1 MSREDVPESIKRYFD
16 NLLKRIVDEQKRPPD
31 TVLLELRLTYDEA
44 IAITTYLAN
53 LRGHNLEGK
62 SETV

>member
-1 MSREDVPESIKRYFD
+1 MSEENIPAPIRRYFD
-16 NLLKRIVDEQKRPPD
+16 NLLKHIVEEQKRPPD

-53 LRGHNLEGK
+53 LRARARAREP
-62 SETV
+62 T